1 METESLRA
9 VRRALRWL
17 KKAEKILAQ
26 DLAREVR
33 KQRKRTDYEALRDEQ
48 KGQQA
53 AVHAQCGAEE
63 QA

>member
-17 KKAEKILAQ
+17 KKAEKMLAQ

-33 KQRKRTDYEALRDEQ
+33 QQRKRSSHEALRDGPE
-48 KGQQA
+48 GQQA
-53 AVHAQCGAEE
+53 AVHAQCGPEE